1 MHGNNFIIY
10 YFSIV
15 YNRFINIKNCNFA
28 VQRGKANDTM
38 QNRVRVDK
46 NWYSYVREY
55 SRNHYSRVFLQ

>member
-46 NWYSYVREY
+46 N
-55 SRNHYSRVFLQ
+55 